1 MMAGYPGSVN
11 VYKFRR
17 ATDIFERLK
26 ERRIPGDIAELK
38 GEEVTLALRQENFL
52 QKPDDVYAVIW
63 SAAGGFGDP
72 LERDPEKVRDDV
84 IEQRSVS
91 AEAARKIYGVVVTP
105 DGHVD
110 APATTKLRAERR
122 EANRRKDGAVQKLSG
137 KVVARV

>member
-11 VYKFRR
+11 VYKFKR

-38 GEEVTLALRQENFL
+38 GEEVTLALREENFI

-91 AEAARKIYGVVVTP
+91 VEAAREIYGVVITSG
-105 DGHVD
+105 GHVD
-110 APATTKLRAERR
+110 ARATAKLRFERR
-122 EANRRKDGAVQKLSG
+122 EAHRRKDGAAEKLPG
-137 KVVARV
+137 